1 MSSETGNEQEV
12 RSGLLSR
19 FYLPQVISMF
29 ANVAIQPFPV
39 IQIDLLGEKSRK
51 ENFSLLDRYDRYNI
65 YRGRR
70 FSKQNLHIL

>member
-1 MSSETGNEQEV
+1 MSSETGNEKEV

-19 FYLPQVISMF
+19 SYLPQVII
-29 ANVAIQPFPV
+29 AIVAIQPFPV